1 MNLDKSLLGL
11 EFEKSFQIILERS
24 KEDLSPL
31 LIIRSNE
38 LVVHQNIIS
47 YLNGVKDCVYI
58 RISWGLIT
66 WSNLDE
72 AILGFLNSKASPRRQ
87 FWNFKKTMKV
97 ILSKREKARLTLIV
111 IDIGHMNGIKNI
123 FLLLGL
129 MLELSGIIQFIFLL
143 PDVYVNTFD
152 SANSSF
158 QGQIFSSLIK
168 TKYDLR

>member
-1 MNLDKSLLGL
+1 MNLDRSLLGL

-24 KEDLSPL
+24 REDLSPV

-47 YLNGVKDCVYI
+47 YLNGLKDCVYI
-58 RISWGLIT
+58 RIGGGLMT

-72 AILGFLNSKASPRRQ
+72 AILGFLNYKASPGHH
-87 FWNFKKTMKV
+87 FSNFKKTMKV
-97 ILSKREKARLTLIV
+97 ILRRREKAKLMLIV
-111 IDIGHMNGIKNI
+111 IDIGHKKGIKNI

-143 PDVYVNTFD
+143 PDAYAKSFD
-152 SANSSF
+152 SANSSL

-168 TKYDLR
+168 SKYDLR